1 MDNVINDANFEIFHA
16 PYLQD
21 KRQNMQSHYEH
32 ACHQHMVLLCSKLA
46 EHDEK
51 LNLQQRQLDTV
62 SGQYATLTEISTR
75 QERY

>member
-1 MDNVINDANFEIFHA
+1 
-16 PYLQD
+16 
-21 KRQNMQSHYEH
+21 MQSHYEH

-62 SGQYATLTEISTR
+62 SGQYAALTEISTR